1 MRHRFSALMGFAKKA
16 AKHRQISIRPY
27 GTANEDVQFPGA
39 ILLFRSLTVVSAIA
53 DFHIENRPQ
62 RPTFCAKPR

>member
-1 MRHRFSALMGFAKKA
+1 MRHRFSALMGFAKKP

-39 ILLFRSLTVVSAIA
+39 ILLFRSLTVASFVIIG
-53 DFHIENRPQ
+53 DG
-62 RPTFCAKPR
+62 